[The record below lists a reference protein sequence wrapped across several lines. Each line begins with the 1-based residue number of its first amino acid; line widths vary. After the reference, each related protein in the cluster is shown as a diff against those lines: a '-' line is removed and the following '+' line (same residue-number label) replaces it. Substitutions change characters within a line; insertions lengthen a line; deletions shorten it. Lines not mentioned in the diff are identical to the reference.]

1 MDRSETAW
9 FLIDRSAE
17 AGVADDSG
25 MTALVMM
32 ISKMPSVVSGVY
44 LALKGSLSCLVLPR
58 FVNVKTTLYNYGRH
72 KMTAT
77 KLYTW
82 LRLDYQPL
90 FRKVTRAQYPL
101 AGTQTALERAA
112 ETYQAYEVL

>member
-44 LALKGSLSCLVLPR
+44 LSRLPARGHWVVFLRRALYFRSAQFPPR
-58 FVNVKTTLYNYGRH
+58 FINELLRQPD
-72 KMTAT
+72 KMVG
-77 KLYTW
+77 
-82 LRLDYQPL
+82 
-90 FRKVTRAQYPL
+90 VT
-101 AGTQTALERAA
+101 
-112 ETYQAYEVL
+112 